1 MDDAIYVVLLILC
14 GCNCLLHG
22 LATLILLKLNK
33 RHKNSSQW
41 YCLINLTVSEL
52 LQNLFRF
59 VLYPLKLYWNI
70 HPKQSMLLGRFIV
83 HIQLV
88 LNTGMIY
95 QCLLGMILITGD
107 RFLCIFL
114 DLKYRIYW
122 SYQRTRILVLST
134 WVFCFIVTILLSVHM
149 DSIIDKK
156 LYEDAEQ
163 LDSIQHYIL
172 TIISTL
178 FVSFASF
185 SYGYIFY
192 KYLQSQRNMLINNA
206 KSLSVWQ
213 MFRTS
218 KFFISVLLVSSFFVF
233 WVVPTLIVNIYGL
246 MSEEN
251 KSLTNYALTNYV
263 NVSYII
269 SDLVDGI
276 IYVFLRPSVQKE
288 LMNQFSNARIAVS
301 RYGHSKSRHTSYSV
315 DAESEL

>member
-107 RFLCIFL
+107 RMLRIYL
-114 DLKYRIYW
+114 DLKYRVYW
-122 SYQRTRILVLST
+122 SYQRTRILVVAT
-134 WVFCFIVTILLSVHM
+134 WVFSFSVTLFLSVRMNYIM
-149 DSIIDKK
+149 DNRRYNDARQMDTIENYVLIIVSI
-156 LYEDAEQ
+156 
-163 LDSIQHYIL
+163 
-172 TIISTL
+172 L

-185 SYGYIFY
+185 SYCFIFH
-192 KYLQSQRNMLINNA
+192 KYVQSQRNTLIKNTKA
-206 KSLSVWQ
+206 LSIWQ
-213 MFRTS
+213 VFQSS
-218 KFFISVLLVSSFFVF
+218 KFFISVLLVSSFLVL
-233 WVVPTLIVNIYGL
+233 WVAPTLIVSIYGL
-246 MSEEN
+246 SKQSETRRNE
-251 KSLTNYALTNYV
+251 SLKGYTNI
-263 NVSYII
+263 SYII

-276 IYVFLRPSVQKE
+276 IYVFLRTTVQDE
-288 LMNQFSNARIAVS
+288 LKKKFSTRRIVAS
-301 RYGHSKSRHTSYSV
+301 RCIHAHLKHTSDSTEE
-315 DAESEL
+315 AELSG